1 MGFEMR
7 LPVFLAHGALGAF
20 DELIF
25 AGVAVVFV
33 IMMGVSWV
41 RSRAFE
47 PEWEE
52 DAVEAAPSD
61 DTSEQ
66 SDSDERFP
74 LDQ

>member
-1 MGFEMR
+1 MR

-33 IMMGVSWV
+33 IMMGVSWI

-52 DAVEAAPSD
+52 DAVEAPQSD
-61 DTSEQ
+61 NSEEQ
-66 SDSDERFP
+66 SDSVERFP

>member
-1 MGFEMR
+1 MQ

-20 DELIF
+20 DEIVF

-33 IMMGVSWV
+33 VMMGVSWV

-52 DAVEAAPSD
+52 DAVESASTDNTP
-61 DTSEQ
+61 EQ
-66 SDSDERFP
+66 SESDERFP

>member
-1 MGFEMR
+1 MQ

-20 DELIF
+20 DEIVF

-33 IMMGVSWV
+33 VMMGVSWV

-52 DAVEAAPSD
+52 DAVESASTDNAP
-61 DTSEQ
+61 EQ
-66 SDSDERFP
+66 SESDERFP

>member
-1 MGFEMR
+1 MQI
-7 LPVFLAHGALGAF
+7 PVFVAHGALGGF

-33 IMMGVSWV
+33 VMMGVSWM

-52 DAVEAAPSD
+52 DAVDGQS
-61 DTSEQ
+61 SEQ
-66 SDSDERFP
+66 SSEQSEMTERFP